1 MGKWPELVFFI
12 EMALIPRDFCPR
24 IPYSVPYKSGI
35 SPFQEGALPVSFP
48 SRHLFLFSLLMLAAV
63 FNSQMCILLW
73 CRRPWISFDG
83 SHTGR
88 LSSCLILPVS
98 FSLYKTKTIRLPPPS
113 LRGCPG
119 GSGDRLKVSLSPR
132 SSLSLSLGFV
142 CPRLASRHKIL
153 AAGGLPQE
161 IDTSTLYRVFF
172 DSYGLLQYSLAR
184 GGFDLGLI
192 YRSFFEFLKQRF
204 KLWTFPARRV

>member
-98 FSLYKTKTIRLPPPS
+98 FSLYKTKTIRLPPPLS
-113 LRGCPG
+113 SRMSRGFG
-119 GSGDRLKVSLSPR
+119 R
-132 SSLSLSLGFV
+132 SIESVPLPPVVSLSLSRFCLSS
-142 CPRLASRHKIL
+142 SRV
-153 AAGGLPQE
+153 P
-161 IDTSTLYRVFF
+161 S
-172 DSYGLLQYSLAR
+172 
-184 GGFDLGLI
+184 
-192 YRSFFEFLKQRF
+192 
-204 KLWTFPARRV
+204 